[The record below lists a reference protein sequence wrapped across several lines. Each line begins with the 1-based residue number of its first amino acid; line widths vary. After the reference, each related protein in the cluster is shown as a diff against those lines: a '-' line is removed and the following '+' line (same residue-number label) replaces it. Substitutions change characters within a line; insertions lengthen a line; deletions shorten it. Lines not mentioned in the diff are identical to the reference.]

1 MTQTMPFIAMAAT
14 MPGLAFMLGAGLMA
28 AGFLAVIAG
37 FFMAMMNTAQRFEQS
52 SLVFVLG
59 IVALV
64 VGAWLMRL
72 TP

>member
-1 MTQTMPFIAMAAT
+1 MTHTMPLIAMIAT
-14 MPGLAFMLGAGLMA
+14 LPGLAFVLGAGLMA

-37 FFMAMMNTAQRFEQS
+37 FFMAMMNTQQKFEQS
-52 SLVFVLG
+52 SMVFVLG